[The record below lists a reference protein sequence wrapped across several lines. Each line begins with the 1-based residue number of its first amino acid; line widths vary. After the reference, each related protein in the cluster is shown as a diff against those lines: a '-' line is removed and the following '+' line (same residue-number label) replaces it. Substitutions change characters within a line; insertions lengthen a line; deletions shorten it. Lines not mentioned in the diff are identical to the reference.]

1 MDTRVIAGL
10 LTLLALAV
18 VLIRQRLRAVLA
30 WPLAGTVRITSAF
43 GNRVTPTAGASTDH
57 TGIDLSAPV
66 GTPVK
71 CPADGTVTNVYTT
84 GSGGNQLTIKH
95 DNGLTTGYAHLS
107 RYGVKSG
114 DKVLA
119 GQLIAYTGNT
129 GTTTGPHLHFSVK
142 DNTGQFVDPLNYL
155 A

>member
-1 MDTRVIAGL
+1 MDTRVIAGVL
-10 LTLLALAV
+10 VLVAGAA
-18 VLIRQRLRAVLA
+18 VLIRQKLRAVLV

-43 GNRVTPTAGASTDH
+43 GNRVAPTAGASTDH
-57 TGIDLSAPV
+57 TGIDLAAPV

-71 CPADGTVTNVYTT
+71 CPADGAVTNVYTT
-84 GSGGNQLTIKH
+84 GSGGNQLTILH

-114 DKVLA
+114 DRVLT
-119 GQLIAYTGNT
+119 GQIIAYTGNT

-142 DNTGQFVDPLNYL
+142 DKLGQFVDPLNYL
-155 A
+155 S